1 VHYRKEVI
9 MAEKKNPYHHPYKF
23 QLWLSRVD
31 RRVIND
37 RQKQLLLHILDYKDK
52 GCDSYNYRLA
62 KEMGCS
68 IRTIQR
74 DLRVLEWHCLI
85 EIRGALGKN
94 RRIIALPW
102 RSRRIWKAQSLKN
115 KLSGVG
121 VSRPPGGAH
130 KSARKSSNHDIS
142 VTHQSNLNTSYLNI
156 AQEAQRQK
164 QMLLYGSAESAL
176 RADAPSSGGD
186 TPPNPPSSRGDTP
199 RTPRRFSGAAAKVYL
214 VARKR
219 LIERFIRMGYPR
231 DRAIRL
237 AEARISQQ
245 YDRWKASS

>member
-1 VHYRKEVI
+1 
-9 MAEKKNPYHHPYKF
+9 MAKKKNPYQNPYKF
-23 QLWLSRVD
+23 RLWLDTIDHRILNS
-31 RRVIND
+31 
-37 RQKQLLLHILDYKDK
+37 RQKRLLLHILAWGPS
-52 GCDSYNYRLA
+52 GCDSWNYRLA
-62 KEMGCS
+62 KVMRCS

-74 DLRVLEWHCLI
+74 DLRVLEYYCFI
-85 EIRGALGKN
+85 DNRGALGKY

-121 VSRPPGGAH
+121 VSRPPGGVH
-130 KSARKSSNHDIS
+130 KSARKSNNHDNS
-142 VTHQSNLNTSYLNI
+142 VTHQRRLNTSYLNM

-164 QMLLYGSAESAL
+164 NQLLYESAESAL

-186 TPPNPPSSRGDTP
+186 APPTPPSPRGDTP
-199 RTPRRFSGAAAKVYL
+199 RTPRRFSGAAAKVYT
-214 VARKR
+214 VARNR
-219 LIERFIRMGYPR
+219 LIEHFIRMGYPK